1 MTMSLNL
8 ILRYNGSFSA
18 PPCTENVQWIVFKQ
32 PNKIRLQQLDKF
44 RKLQMPPKIIQVA
57 NKNYAS
63 LMDKKVIT
71 QLMADN
77 NRKVQRGQDGKTNY
91 VVYEN
96 CKKPDSESATPEV
109 LCTKSDSN
117 PSTSKSSAYRRN
129 HGTKLHEQSLF
140 PVVISILFL
149 IISML
154 LASFYDLHYF
164 IFI

>member
-1 MTMSLNL
+1 
-8 ILRYNGSFSA
+8 
-18 PPCTENVQWIVFKQ
+18 
-32 PNKIRLQQLDKF
+32 
-44 RKLQMPPKIIQVA
+44 MPPKIIQVA

-63 LMDKKVIT
+63 LMDKKIIT

-96 CKKPDSESATPEV
+96 CKNLDSESPTPEV

-117 PSTSKSSAYRRN
+117 PSASKSSAYRRN

-140 PVVISILFL
+140 PVVISMLFL
-149 IISML
+149 IISVL
-154 LASFYDLHYF
+154 LASFYDLDYF

>member
-1 MTMSLNL
+1 
-8 ILRYNGSFSA
+8 
-18 PPCTENVQWIVFKQ
+18 
-32 PNKIRLQQLDKF
+32 
-44 RKLQMPPKIIQVA
+44 MPPKIIQVA

-96 CKKPDSESATPEV
+96 CKNPDSESPTPEV

-117 PSTSKSSAYRRN
+117 PSASKSSAYRRN
-129 HGTKLHEQSLF
+129 HGDRLHEQSHISF
-140 PVVISILFL
+140 PVVISLLFL

-154 LASFYDLHYF
+154 LIPIYDLDF
-164 IFI
+164 LFLI

>member
-1 MTMSLNL
+1 M
-8 ILRYNGSFSA
+8 IYRYNGSFSA

-44 RKLQMPPKIIQVA
+44 RKLLMPPKIIQVA

-63 LMDKKVIT
+63 LTDTKIIP

-96 CKKPDSESATPEV
+96 CKNQDSESATPEV
-109 LCTKSDSN
+109 LCTKADSYQS
-117 PSTSKSSAYRRN
+117 PSKSSAYRRN
-129 HGTKLHEQSLF
+129 HGVRLYEQSH
-140 PVVISILFL
+140 ILFL
-149 IISML
+149 VVIL
-154 LASFYDLHYF
+154 P
-164 IFI
+164 IFSAI

>member
-1 MTMSLNL
+1 
-8 ILRYNGSFSA
+8 
-18 PPCTENVQWIVFKQ
+18 
-32 PNKIRLQQLDKF
+32 
-44 RKLQMPPKIIQVA
+44 MPPKIIQVA

-96 CKKPDSESATPEV
+96 CKKPDSESPTPEV
-109 LCTKSDSN
+109 LCTKSDAN
-117 PSTSKSSAYRRN
+117 PSASKSSAFRRN
-129 HGTKLHEQSLF
+129 HGVRSHDQSLF
-140 PVVISILFL
+140 PVVISMLFL
-149 IISML
+149 IITML
-154 LASFYDLHYF
+154 LATFYDLDYF

>member
-1 MTMSLNL
+1 MNWYRHIKLF
-8 ILRYNGSFSA
+8 IHRYNGSFSA

-44 RKLQMPPKIIQVA
+44 RKLQMPPKIVQVA

-96 CKKPDSESATPEV
+96 CKNPDSESPTPEV
-109 LCTKSDSN
+109 LCTKLDSN
-117 PSTSKSSAYRRN
+117 PSSSKSSAYKRN
-129 HGTKLHEQSLF
+129 HGVRLHEQSQILF
-140 PVVISILFL
+140 LVVISILFL

-154 LASFYDLHYF
+154 
-164 IFI
+164 